1 MLLIPFLRFLSLMEG
16 GTLVQRGIGYSWP
29 FRQLAQGGLSSL
41 PQQLTSVIV
50 VVRALVEMIPGGS
63 LLSIRSLHPYS
74 CLWAGFTYKNDLI
87 RLLVLSPSSY
97 SSPIC
102 IYIYIYR
109 QREEEEVMTGLMII
123 HFPKREAFYSNTN
136 SWSIIHYT
144 LNSLIK
150 KKKKNSISAE
160 LDLNLVFLCIGF
172 IKIMTRGQK

>member
-97 SSPIC
+97 SSPI
-102 IYIYIYR
+102 YIYIYR

-123 HFPKREAFYSNTN
+123 HFPKREAFYSHTN
-136 SWSIIHYT
+136 SWSIIHDT

-150 KKKKNSISAE
+150 KKKT
-160 LDLNLVFLCIGF
+160 LYQPNLTWI
-172 IKIMTRGQK
+172 